1 MQRSCEGGAYMIM
14 LNHACLANADTPRC
28 FEAESYPT
36 CRPRWP
42 TACRERRRLAG
53 PRESPGREVEAQDV
67 NNALGSPPLTRS
79 LQYTVIAA
87 L

>member
-42 TACRERRRLAG
+42 TAQPPPAGRDAASPVHER
-53 PRESPGREVEAQDV
+53 
-67 NNALGSPPLTRS
+67 ALG
-79 LQYTVIAA
+79 VK
-87 L
+87 